1 VTHRDIKGGNVL
13 VGENGVATLIDF
25 GVARHASVADTLPP
39 DRYGTPGYQAP
50 EVLLSDMSDSLKDDA
65 RYAAVDVFALGCTI
79 FFLCVGRE
87 LYGPSPSGDGGL
99 GASGVGVGGGG
110 EAEVQLGART
120 KTKARATGAQVAV
133 DLAVE
138 EVYDDT
144 WESVDEGDD
153 FDDEFD
159 GDGDGGG
166 GGDLISETMIKK
178 RAPRRRDDGGGGETN
193 EEDAMSFGR
202 RPGRGLRLNPA
213 LWRVLQRNVREAEAV
228 AAAKE
233 EAFDMLVL
241 RCAFSFLS
249 FSFLS
254 FRRFPGERAND

>member
-1 VTHRDIKGGNVL
+1 
-13 VGENGVATLIDF
+13 
-25 GVARHASVADTLPP
+25 
-39 DRYGTPGYQAP
+39 
-50 EVLLSDMSDSLKDDA
+50 
-65 RYAAVDVFALGCTI
+65 
-79 FFLCVGRE
+79 
-87 LYGPSPSGDGGL
+87 
-99 GASGVGVGGGG
+99 
-110 EAEVQLGART
+110 
-120 KTKARATGAQVAV
+120 V

-159 GDGDGGG
+159 GDGDGDG

-213 LWRVLQRNVREAEAV
+213 LWRVLQRNVKEAEAV

-241 RCAFSFLS
+241 RCAFSFLF

>member
-1 VTHRDIKGGNVL
+1 VTHRDVKGGNVL

-99 GASGVGVGGGG
+99 GASGVGVGGG
-110 EAEVQLGART
+110 
-120 KTKARATGAQVAV
+120 
-133 DLAVE
+133 
-138 EVYDDT
+138 
-144 WESVDEGDD
+144 
-153 FDDEFD
+153 
-159 GDGDGGG
+159 
-166 GGDLISETMIKK
+166 DLISETMIKK

-213 LWRVLQRNVREAEAV
+213 LWRVLQRNVKEAEAV